1 MGENDKLKVLYIEP
15 MKKPKLVEIDDDLT
29 SMQRLVNGNIKE
41 YMPFE
46 DEVAVVCNAE
56 GKVNQLAFNRAI
68 FDENGVLL
76 DIIRGSF
83 FICYAPIGSETY
95 LPLPEDLK
103 QKYEEMFQE
112 PETFCHTE
120 KGFLIRTISTKGQ
133 ERER

>member
-1 MGENDKLKVLYIEP
+1 MNENAKLEVLYIEP
-15 MKKPKLVEIDDDLT
+15 MKKPKLIEIDDDLT
-29 SMQRLVNGNIKE
+29 SMQRLVNGNIEE

-46 DEVAVVCNAE
+46 DEVAIVCNAE

-83 FICYAPIGSETY
+83 FICYAPIGSEMY
-95 LPLPEDLK
+95 LSLPENLK
-103 QKYEEMFQE
+103 QKYKEMFQE
-112 PETFCHTE
+112 PETFCRTE
-120 KGFLIRTISTKGQ
+120 KGFLIRTISTKEQ